1 MNRTQTQPGFTL
13 IEVLITVVIFGVGV
27 LGVAGLNLSG
37 QKTNQ
42 KAYQNLLATWKA
54 QELVEM
60 IRANPANAASFLK
73 SYTDVPS
80 GASDCAAN
88 SCSST
93 AIASYDLQSWHGSLG
108 DALPATTQGAV
119 YSSGGDY
126 VVYVIWDSRSDGQ
139 SCQISEHSGSPTLLL
154 ACVQM
159 EFSL

>member
-1 MNRTQTQPGFTL
+1 MVE
-13 IEVLITVVIFGVGV
+13 ILITVVIFGVGV

-60 IRANPANAASFLK
+60 IRANPANVGSFLK
-73 SYTDVPS
+73 TYTDVPS
-80 GASDCAAN
+80 SGSDCAAN

-93 AIASYDLQSWHGSLG
+93 AIASYDLKTWYDSLDDG
-108 DALPATTQGAV
+108 LPQTTMGAV
-119 YSSGGDY
+119 YSAGGDY
-126 VVYVIWDSRSDGQ
+126 VVYVIWDNRTDDQ
-139 SCQISEHSGSPTLLL
+139 SCTVTEHTASPTLLL
-154 ACVQM
+154 SCVRM